1 MLTPHV
7 CNWKNIGTPI
17 GFMRYTDKSLKDNKM
32 QKRIRILML
41 FLAAAILKCADD
53 TGKIPT
59 TEESQIIDR
68 LPIIEPDYSDIIL
81 PPNIAPTNFVIKEDG
96 LAYAVEIASEHGD
109 AIHILS
115 TSSTIR
121 IPPKQWKNL
130 LDINREK
137 SLRMTIFVQKKQGE
151 WSSFSPIEN
160 YIANDSIDT
169 HLVYRII
176 PPTYQSYD
184 KMRIYQRDLQ
194 NYDERTIVYNKSMG
208 NNCVN
213 CHSFHN
219 YNPDRMILHMRGGKV
234 GTSMMMLYDGDI
246 LKIDTSTP
254 FNKAT
259 SYRSWH
265 PNGEIIAFAFNDV
278 RQLFHSMGENRDVFD
293 LASDLILYNVK
304 TRTITTSAKICTE
317 ERMETYPEWSPDGK
331 YIYFCSAP
339 GLDYY
344 DTSEHPYK
352 QMRYDLMRIAYD
364 VENNEWG
371 DVEPILLASEHGQS
385 VAHAKP
391 SPDGK
396 YILLCLSDYSYFP
409 LYRPESDLYLLD
421 TQTNDFWS
429 VDELNSDFAESY
441 HCWSSNGRWVVFS
454 SKRRDGICTD
464 PYFSYFDVNGK
475 FSKPF
480 LLPQN
485 DPAYHKSLFRVYN
498 IPEFVN
504 GPINVRSQKL
514 VQAAWNAEITKT
526 ELDPDIT
533 KRRESQ
539 PEDRMYKPFQ

>member
-1 MLTPHV
+1 
-7 CNWKNIGTPI
+7 
-17 GFMRYTDKSLKDNKM
+17 M
-32 QKRIRILML
+32 QKRNRILML
-41 FLAAAILKCADD
+41 FLLIATIIKCADSN
-53 TGKIPT
+53 GKIPAMEASKAIAGT
-59 TEESQIIDR
+59 
-68 LPIIEPDYSDIIL
+68 PVIEPDYTDIAL

-96 LAYAVEIASEHGD
+96 LAYAVQITSENGD
-109 AIHILS
+109 AIDIFS
-115 TSSTIR
+115 KSPNIQ
-121 IPPKQWKNL
+121 IPPKQWKKL
-130 LDINREK
+130 LDLNHKKTLFI
-137 SLRMTIFVQKKQGE
+137 TIFVQYKKGD
-151 WSSFSPIEN
+151 WSYFSPIEN
-160 YIANDSIDT
+160 HIADDSIDT

-184 KMRIYQRDLQ
+184 KMSIYQRDLQ
-194 NYDERTIVYNKSMG
+194 NYDERTLAYNKAMG

-234 GTSMMMLYDGDI
+234 GTSMMMLYDGKI
-246 LKIDTSTP
+246 LKIITSTP

-278 RQLFHSMGENRDVFD
+278 RQLFHSIGENRDVFD
-293 LASDLILYNVK
+293 LASDLLLYNVK
-304 TRTITTSAKICTE
+304 THTITSSPKICTE

-331 YIYFCSAP
+331 YLYFCSAP

-344 DTSEHPYK
+344 NKSEYPYK
-352 QMRYDLMRIAYD
+352 QMRYDLMRISYD
-364 VENNEWG
+364 VEKDVWG
-371 DVEPILLASEHGQS
+371 EIEPILPASEHGQS

-391 SPDGK
+391 SPDGR

-421 TQTNDFWS
+421 TQTHDYWS
-429 VDELNSDFAESY
+429 ADNLNSDFAEGY

-464 PYFSYFDVNGK
+464 PYFSYFDANGQ

-480 LLPQN
+480 TLPQK
-485 DPAYHKSLFRVYN
+485 DPEHHKSLFRVYN

-504 GPINVRSQKL
+504 GPIKVRPQKL
-514 VQAAWNAEITKT
+514 VQAAWSTEITKT
-526 ELDPDIT
+526 QLDPRIT
-533 KRRESQ
+533 KRKESQ
-539 PEDRMYKPFQ
+539 TEDRMYKPFQ

>member
-1 MLTPHV
+1 LK
-7 CNWKNIGTPI
+7 KNIGTPI
-17 GFMRYTDKSLKDNKM
+17 GFTPCTDTNLKDKNM
-32 QKRIRILML
+32 QKRNRILIL
-41 FLAAAILKCADD
+41 LLVAAVIKCADNA
-53 TGKIPT
+53 GKIPT
-59 TEESQIIDR
+59 MEAGKAIART
-68 LPIIEPDYSDIIL
+68 PVIEPDYADIAL

-96 LAYAVEIASEHGD
+96 LAYAVQITSENGD
-109 AIHILS
+109 AINILS
-115 TSSTIR
+115 KSPNIQ
-121 IPPKQWKNL
+121 IPSKQWKNL
-130 LDINREK
+130 LNLNHK
-137 SLRMTIFVQKKQGE
+137 KTLRMTIFVQYKKGD
-151 WSSFSPIEN
+151 WSYFSPIEN
-160 YIANDSIDT
+160 HIADDSIDT

-184 KMRIYQRDLQ
+184 KMSLNQRDLQ
-194 NYDERTIVYNKSMG
+194 NYDERTIADNKAMG
-208 NNCVN
+208 NNCIN

-234 GTSMMMLYDGDI
+234 GTSMMMLYDGEI

-278 RQLFHSMGENRDVFD
+278 RQLFHSIGENRDVLD
-293 LASDLILYNVK
+293 LASDLLLYNVK
-304 TRTITTSAKICTE
+304 THTITTSPKICTK

-331 YIYFCSAP
+331 YLYFCSAP

-344 DTSEHPYK
+344 DKSEFPYK
-352 QMRYDLMRIAYD
+352 QMRYDLMRISYD
-364 VENNEWG
+364 VEKDVWG
-371 DVEPILLASEHGQS
+371 EIEPILPASEHGQS

-421 TQTNDFWS
+421 TQTHDYWS
-429 VDELNSDFAESY
+429 ADKLNSDFAESY

-464 PYFSYFDVNGK
+464 PYFSYFDANGQ

-480 LLPQN
+480 ILPQK
-485 DPAYHKSLFRVYN
+485 DPEYHKSLFRVYN

-504 GPINVRSQKL
+504 GPIKVRPQKL
-514 VQAAWNAEITKT
+514 EQAAWSTKITKT
-526 ELDPDIT
+526 QLDPRIT
-533 KRRESQ
+533 KRKESQ
-539 PEDRMYKPFQ
+539 TEDRMYKPFQ